1 MCDFIIDNGVLKKYE
16 GSDQNVDIPADVVE
30 IGAKAFSGNDAIV
43 SVNLPA
49 GLKQIKYYAF
59 GDCKN
64 LEKISFPEGL
74 ETISSDAFENCKSLK
89 EVILPDSVS
98 FIDRSAFIYCISL
111 EKVVLPSSVKM
122 ESFYS
127 SRPADGAFCSC
138 DSLKTAGPLNSG
150 CNIEFGWTDDIP
162 AYAFLGARLSKATI
176 PETIKSIGDFAFYYV
191 VSYLRNKNGEF
202 VPEKS
207 LQITIPNNCKLGKK
221 VFPEGAQIKFIHKV
235 ESKDKLDAALIEYVD
250 KDFVKRLSDEELA
263 WITLYQSKK
272 WRTAI
277 HAFLKDDQQI
287 INILNCCCNI
297 LQDNKKITKSVG
309 DALAE
314 LHSKI
319 KDNELKISS
328 AEELLRFLKDRQ

>member
-1 MCDFIIDNGVLKKYE
+1 MRCLMCDFIIDNGVLKKYE

-30 IGAKAFSGNDAIV
+30 IGTGAFRGNEAIV
-43 SVNLPA
+43 RVHMPA
-49 GLKQIKYYAF
+49 GVKQIKNVAF
-59 GDCKN
+59 QGCRN
-64 LEKISFPEGL
+64 
-74 ETISSDAFENCKSLK
+74 LK
-89 EVILPDSVS
+89 EAILPDSVS
-98 FIDRSAFIYCISL
+98 FIGRAAFESCSSL
-111 EKVVLPSSVKM
+111 EKVILPSSVKM
-122 ESFYS
+122 DSLYS
-127 SRPADGAFCSC
+127 SCPADGAFCDC
-138 DSLKTAGPLNSG
+138 DSLKTAGPLNTG

-162 AYAFLGARLSKATI
+162 AYAFLGARLSEATI

-191 VSYLRNKNGEF
+191 VGYLRNKNGEF

-221 VFPEGAQIKFIHKV
+221 VFPAGTQIKFIHKV